1 MNGLW
6 TDEEVNRLMDE
17 WMDNGDV
24 NRLMN
29 EWMVDRWRDKEIAN
43 ECIDT
48 THEEDTW
55 QTGGIPKYPSIHL
68 SHVRPVINS
77 PHGHCPFSSQM
88 ESSGQPHAVK

>member
-1 MNGLW
+1 M
-6 TDEEVNRLMDE
+6 M
-17 WMDNGDV
+17 
-24 NRLMN
+24 
-29 EWMVDRWRDKEIAN
+29 DRWRDKEIVD

-68 SHVRPVINS
+68 SHVRPVIRS

-88 ESSGQPHAVK
+88 ESSGQPHVVK